1 MSADRHEEESLGKPF
16 DRGLFLR
23 FLRCVKPY
31 RLLVLAAFGGIAV
44 QAALEL
50 CEPLVVMRA
59 IDGPIAGGDV
69 RGLLGYVA
77 LFAGVVLANL
87 LVRTGNEVLTN
98 RIGQSILNDLR
109 HDVYRHMHD
118 LPLSW
123 FDRNPV
129 GRLITRVTNDVE
141 ALKELFTSG
150 IVSAASDVLLLAG
163 ILVMMFLTDVRLA
176 LVTLAIVPLV
186 GGASLLFRR
195 HAREAYREMR
205 RKVAALNTSL
215 QENVAGVRV
224 TQLFHRQGRNRVEF
238 DEVNRGYRD
247 AGLRALL
254 NYSLFL
260 PTVEF
265 LSALSTALLLLVG
278 GRRIL
283 SGELSFGAF
292 MAFWYYAQKFFQPI
306 RDLSEKYN
314 VLQSAMAASE
324 RIFGVLDTP
333 IELRSPD
340 HPVAPGALRGEIEF
354 RNVWF
359 AYRGEEWVLR
369 DVSFRV
375 EPGRMAALVG
385 LTGAGKTTIIHLLC
399 RFYDPQRGQVL
410 VDGVDVREYDLPA
423 YRRQVGLVLQDV
435 FLFSGTV
442 AENLSMGEAV
452 PPERILAAAAHVYA
466 DKVIERLPGG
476 LSAEVAERG
485 ATFSVGERQL
495 LSFAR
500 AVATDPRVLVLD
512 EATSSVDSETEARIQ
527 AALSRLL
534 EGRTSLVVAHRL
546 STVQRADRIFVLL
559 KGRIAEEGSHRDLLA
574 AGGAYAK
581 LYRLQFVEREDVS
594 ARA

>member
-31 RLLVLAAFGGIAV
+31 RLLVLAAFGGIVV
-44 QAALEL
+44 QAALDL
-50 CEPLVVMRA
+50 CEPLVVMHA
-59 IDGPIAGGDV
+59 IDGPIAKGDA

-87 LVRTGNEVLTN
+87 LVRTGNEILTN

-118 LPLSW
+118 LPLAW

-129 GRLITRVTNDVE
+129 GRLLTRVTNDVE

-150 IVSAASDVLLLAG
+150 LVSAASDVLLLAG

-224 TQLFHRQGRNRVEF
+224 TQLFHRQSRNREEF

-340 HPVAPGALRGEIEF
+340 RPVAPGALRGEIEF

-375 EPGRMAALVG
+375 EAGRMAALVG

-442 AENLSMGEAV
+442 AENLSLGEGMA
-452 PPERILAAAAHVYA
+452 PERILAAAAHVYA

-476 LSAEVAERG
+476 LSAQVAERG

-512 EATSSVDSETEARIQ
+512 EATSSVDSETEALIQ
-527 AALSRLL
+527 AALARLL

-559 KGRIAEEGSHRDLLA
+559 KGRIAEEGTHRELLA

-594 ARA
+594 ARV